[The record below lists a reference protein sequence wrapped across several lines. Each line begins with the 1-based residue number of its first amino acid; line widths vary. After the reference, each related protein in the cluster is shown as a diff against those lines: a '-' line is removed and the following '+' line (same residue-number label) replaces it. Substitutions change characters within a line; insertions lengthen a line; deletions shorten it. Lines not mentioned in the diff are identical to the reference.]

1 MLNTQSSEL
10 AESIQDLKNFQ
21 VYVRVRPLNKDDQQ
35 LSSRKQPERLY
46 RASNLSIQHQQQLSS
61 LTGSS
66 SPHHSPFV
74 SKQNGGNSVNTT
86 QQGSNFNNSQF
97 YTQVFNSS
105 VQNQAESQ
113 SSSIIKVDEDNN
125 IIFLNDPDYRNID
138 KREKAYIFDGV
149 LSENSTNYDTFEKAV
164 LPSLNGILEGY
175 NATFFAYGITGS
187 GKTHTIFGRNGG
199 LIKPFNSFTYSI
211 SSQQNN
217 IYNGSCNANLDI
229 PNISSNLQDRNIAD
243 RGICYIA
250 IEYLLQNLDLKNTT
264 LKFSFLEIYNEN
276 VRDLLNGQNNA
287 KGLTIIEDPI
297 TKNICVQDLKEFQIT
312 SIAQIDELIQEGN
325 QRRALAPTQAN
336 SFSSRSHAILILTI
350 YQRQQNTLTQVD
362 EIVTSKL
369 TIIDLAGSE
378 KGCDKPG
385 KGSLE
390 GSNINKSLLALG
402 NCINILS
409 EKRKVGHHVPYRDSK
424 LTRILKD
431 TLGGNTKTVMIA
443 CISQNYQ
450 SLEETVNT
458 LNYASRATHIK
469 RKISKNITQE
479 LDYYQ
484 QKEII
489 RELQQELAFYK
500 NKFGSSTSQSQQA
513 APIQGANS
521 LVAPSSSSICENCSK
536 NKKSILS
543 YDCSNLESVYTK
555 STAYSSIETKIKQE
569 RQAIQGQIQ
578 ELTEQIKQSL
588 QLENS
593 HGDAITQDLIEQ
605 HIRMRNEQNGNQEEF
620 LNRICNDLFQNVVE
634 SHQLISS
641 LQEIEELLVQDYQKL
656 LFYQKNPLQTPQVQI
671 IINQL
676 QESIR
681 ENEEIKEKMKLVLE
695 TNQEQKQNLKY
706 VLLRIS
712 NKKQI
717 QMEYDLKLRK
727 QQLELLDLLEAKSDL
742 EKQLTVSNQIIV
754 DKDKLISQIT
764 QENALLKQQKNA
776 LTLKQQEKQTD
787 LPLSFSAIRT
797 QGDDQRQNS
806 QDRQNNQLKGM
817 MNLINSSNQS
827 SHNKPVNQNQ
837 AFSQQIYQQE
847 QQKKNFSGF
856 EQVKNVTISNL
867 FTQQPQLSSSSTS
880 SQNQITQSQNQ
891 KQKMPSLT
899 PLTKDLLN
907 YDSTNNMIAGQQLIQ
922 QEQQKKS
929 YLGLEQVKN
938 YAVPNLFT
946 QQTQQQQQQQLQQQS
961 ISSLNQKQKMNSLT
975 PLTKDLANYD
985 STGLNTLHNKGSVSQ
1000 TQVQLVNSPLNQ
1012 INLNTTI
1019 QNLSLTP
1026 KNDSKSL
1033 IQQPLSNSSTVLN
1046 GSKFLAKSQTS
1057 QNNNLNNSNQQNLI
1071 LNANITNSKNYTSN
1085 QPSTNSIH
1093 EMNLPLTFGSYTN
1106 SNNLSNP
1113 AGVTS
1118 QLSSNVALNSSN
1130 LPGSLLKQSRSQS
1143 KSGRYDNNS
1152 SLLEKTKQLVSDR
1165 LLMDE
1170 KKTFL
1175 EEQYY
1180 LSNNNHQT
1188 DAQNNTITNF
1198 QQNISLYDNNTLNNP
1213 QEKTYMISPMDSCKN
1228 PMESRDTGLNISTKK
1243 EDGTP
1248 QNLIKSNNAI
1258 KVTNVY
1264 SDFQYQSSSLHTPTN
1279 PLSTQQEITYA
1290 SNNNTNNQKQ
1300 TRRLINYDMDDFD
1313 DDCEPKIM
1321 SRRSSDCNGQPSHIS
1336 NLHINDSIT
1345 LKNPL
1350 ETESELDNE
1359 EINCSNKKLSNF
1371 QNSPQIHKT
1380 SRTICTTNV
1389 NLKKKNFDVFENE

>member
-21 VYVRVRPLNKDDQQ
+21 VFVRVRPLNKDDQQ

-61 LTGSS
+61 LCGSS
-66 SPHHSPFV
+66 SPHHSPFG
-74 SKQNGGNSVNTT
+74 SKQNGGNSANTT

-105 VQNQAESQ
+105 VQNQTEIQ
-113 SSSIIKVDEDNN
+113 NSSIIKVDEENN

-138 KREKAYIFDGV
+138 KREKAYVFDGV

-217 IYNGSCNANLDI
+217 IYSNGSCNANLDI
-229 PNISSNLQDRNIAD
+229 PSISSNLQDRNIAD

-350 YQRQQNTLTQVD
+350 YQRQQNALTQVD

-443 CISQNYQ
+443 CVSQNYQ

-500 NKFGSSTSQSQQA
+500 SKYGSSTSQSQQA
-513 APIQGANS
+513 APIQGTNS
-521 LVAPSSSSICENCSK
+521 LLVPSSSSMCENCSK

-588 QLENS
+588 MLENS

-727 QQLELLDLLEAKSDL
+727 QQLELLDLLEAKSDI

-776 LTLKQQEKQTD
+776 LNLRQQEKQAD
-787 LPLSFSAIRT
+787 LPLLFSNVRT

-806 QDRQNNQLKGM
+806 QDRQNSQLKGM
-817 MNLINSSNQS
+817 INLINSSNQS

-837 AFSQQIYQQE
+837 TFSQQIYQQE
-847 QQKKNFSGF
+847 QQKKNQSGF
-856 EQVKNVTISNL
+856 DQVKNVTISNL
-867 FTQQPQLSSSSTS
+867 FTQQSQLSSSSASS
-880 SQNQITQSQNQ
+880 SQNLIPQSQNQ
-891 KQKMPSLT
+891 KQKIPSLT

-907 YDSTNNMIAGQQLIQ
+907 YDSANNVLAGQQLIQ
-922 QEQQKKS
+922 QEQQKKNYS
-929 YLGLEQVKN
+929 GLESVKN
-938 YAVPNLFT
+938 YAIPNLFA
-946 QQTQQQQQQQLQQQS
+946 QQTQQQQQQVSQNLLQPSQ
-961 ISSLNQKQKMNSLT
+961 NQKQKMNSLT
-975 PLTKDLANYD
+975 PLQKDLANYD
-985 STGLNTLHNKGSVSQ
+985 SSSLNTLHNKGSVSQ
-1000 TQVQLVNSPLNQ
+1000 TSVQLVNSPQNQ
-1012 INLNTTI
+1012 MNINTTI
-1019 QNLSLTP
+1019 TNLSLTP

-1033 IQQPLSNSSTVLN
+1033 IQQPLSNSSTILN
-1046 GSKFLAKSQTS
+1046 GSKILAKS
-1057 QNNNLNNSNQQNLI
+1057 QNNNLNTSNQQNLI
-1071 LNANITNSKNYTSN
+1071 INANITNSRNYSSN
-1085 QPSTNSIH
+1085 QPSTNSIQ
-1093 EMNLPLTFGSYTN
+1093 EINLPLTFGSYTN

-1118 QLSSNVALNSSN
+1118 SNIALNNSN

-1143 KSGRYDNNS
+1143 KSGRYDNNN

-1165 LLMDE
+1165 LLLDE

-1180 LSNNNHQT
+1180 MSNNNHQV
-1188 DAQNNTITNF
+1188 DAQNNNTINNF
-1198 QQNISLYDNNTLNNP
+1198 QQNISLYDNSTSNNP
-1213 QEKTYMISPMDSCKN
+1213 LEKTYMISPMDSCKN

-1264 SDFQYQSSSLHTPTN
+1264 NDFIYQPSSLHTPTN
-1279 PLSTQQEITYA
+1279 ILSTQQDITYT

-1300 TRRLINYDMDDFD
+1300 ARRIINYDMDDFD

-1359 EINCSNKKLSNF
+1359 EINSSNKKQHNF

-1389 NLKKKNFDVFENE
+1389 NLKKKNFDVFESEI